1 VLHGHNSAAFS
12 PDGTRV
18 VTAVGQTAEVWDVHF
33 ATMSTKN
40 LLAETCAR
48 WLVGIS
54 ILSRDDMRLLGY
66 SDDQPEID
74 VCKGIQ

>member
-1 VLHGHNSAAFS
+1 MGRGSS
-12 PDGTRV
+12 PQW
-18 VTAVGQTAEVWDVHF
+18 AGQTAEVWDVRF

-74 VCKGIQ
+74 VCARAFNECAS